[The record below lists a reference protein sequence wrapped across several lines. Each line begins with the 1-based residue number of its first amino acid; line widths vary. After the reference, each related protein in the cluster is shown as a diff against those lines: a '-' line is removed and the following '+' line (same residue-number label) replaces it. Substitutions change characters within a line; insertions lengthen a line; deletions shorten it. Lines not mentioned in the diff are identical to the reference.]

1 MLYPYRIFPDGPYR
15 PGKTARPL
23 ESDVLKGQ
31 ISALPADITSE
42 NWRSAD
48 AYFQGVA
55 FFNSQ
60 FYWEAHEVWEGV
72 WMHCPPNSREKYLL
86 QGLIQMTNAALKA
99 STGMPGAAERLIAL
113 SEGLLEEAF
122 RRDEGPVMGVA
133 GRNVRN
139 ILRSLKEGFGGE
151 KSEDK
156 SIPVLEIE

>member
-1 MLYPYRIFPDGPYR
+1 
-15 PGKTARPL
+15 
-23 ESDVLKGQ
+23 
-31 ISALPADITSE
+31 
-42 NWRSAD
+42 
-48 AYFQGVA
+48 
-55 FFNSQ
+55 
-60 FYWEAHEVWEGV
+60 
-72 WMHCPPNSREKYLL
+72 MHCPPNSREKYLL